1 MAPTRWSGR
10 RRRNRIDSSSRGSGA
25 SRRPRRRDGERN
37 GRFRR
42 SRPHGR
48 RGAHAHRFASRS
60 GLLPFPPRRPQGPN
74 YKYRPPA
81 SRPPQTPRRSSSTSA
96 LLCSPR
102 HTPLRGP
109 SKNSPAQ
116 PSFLFLRLHRPDRR
130 LSLIGSGFT
139 QLRESGG
146 KLLMTKQGAV
156 VPVGEA
162 AVAVPPNP
170 APLFQYPPPR
180 AAPPPGVAV
189 RRKYLQV
196 GGAGAGRVV
205 AAAAGGLVESMRA
218 SSPTHAKA
226 AAALAA
232 GVDEERYAAWQARHP
247 SALGKFDQ
255 VVAASKGKQIVVFLD
270 YDGTLSPI
278 VDDPDAAYMSDTMRR
293 AVRSV
298 AKHFPT
304 AIVSG
309 RCRDKVFEFVK
320 LAELYYAGSHGMDIK
335 GPAKGSR
342 HTKAAKVPI
351 PIPPP
356 LPIPT
361 HLCSCSQ
368 AKLGDTYLCVCG
380 SQAKGVLFQPASQF
394 LPMIE
399 QVHQSLI
406 EKTKCIPGA
415 KVENNKFCVSVH
427 FRCVDEK
434 SWGTLAEIVKSVL
447 ADYPKL
453 KLTQGRMVFEVRP
466 TIKWDKGKALEF
478 LLDSLGFS
486 DCTHVLPVYI
496 GDDRTDEDAF
506 KVLRK
511 RGHGVGILVS
521 KHPKDTSA
529 SFSLQ
534 EPAEASRR
542 RCMLPS
548 SMIYFHHHFC
558 SGICDGVPAAARR
571 VGAPLQGPPQV
582 VISIITV
589 PPPLQL
595 SVTGG
600 AQPPA
605 GRRGD

>member
-1 MAPTRWSGR
+1 
-10 RRRNRIDSSSRGSGA
+10 
-25 SRRPRRRDGERN
+25 
-37 GRFRR
+37 
-42 SRPHGR
+42 
-48 RGAHAHRFASRS
+48 
-60 GLLPFPPRRPQGPN
+60 
-74 YKYRPPA
+74 
-81 SRPPQTPRRSSSTSA
+81 
-96 LLCSPR
+96 
-102 HTPLRGP
+102 
-109 SKNSPAQ
+109 
-116 PSFLFLRLHRPDRR
+116 
-130 LSLIGSGFT
+130 
-139 QLRESGG
+139 
-146 KLLMTKQGAV
+146 MTKQGAV
-156 VPVGEA
+156 VPVPEA
-162 AVAVPPNP
+162 AVAVPPNS

-180 AAPPPGVAV
+180 AAPPGVAV
-189 RRKYLQV
+189 RRKYLQM
-196 GGAGAGRVV
+196 GAGAGRVV
-205 AAAAGGLVESMRA
+205 AGGLVESMRA

-232 GVDEERYAAWQARHP
+232 GVDEERHAAWMVKHP
-247 SALGKFDQ
+247 SALGKFEQ

-342 HTKAAKVPI
+342 HTKAAK
-351 PIPPP
+351 
-356 LPIPT
+356 
-361 HLCSCSQ
+361 
-368 AKLGDTYLCVCG
+368 
-380 SQAKGVLFQPASQF
+380 AKGVLFQPASQF

-399 QVHQSLI
+399 QVHQALM

-434 SWGTLAEIVKSVL
+434 SWSTLADLVKSVL

-478 LLDSLGFS
+478 LLESLGFS
-486 DCTHVLPVYI
+486 DCTDVLPVYI

-511 RGHGVGILVS
+511 RGQGVGILVS

-529 SFSLQ
+529 SYSLQ
-534 EPAEASRR
+534 EPAEVMEFLLRLVEWERLSK
-542 RCMLPS
+542 
-548 SMIYFHHHFC
+548 
-558 SGICDGVPAAARR
+558 AR
-571 VGAPLQGPPQV
+571 PKW
-582 VISIITV
+582 
-589 PPPLQL
+589 
-595 SVTGG
+595 
-600 AQPPA
+600 
-605 GRRGD
+605 